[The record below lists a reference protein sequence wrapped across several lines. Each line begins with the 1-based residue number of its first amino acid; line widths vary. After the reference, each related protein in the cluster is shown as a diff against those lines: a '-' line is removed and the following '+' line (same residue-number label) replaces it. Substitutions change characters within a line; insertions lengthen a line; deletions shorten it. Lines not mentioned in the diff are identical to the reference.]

1 MKILTTHIGLIAAVL
16 AMAGCA
22 AFAGEDTAATLSAH
36 NVTSAAELTTLSDT
50 MTAEASKL
58 VDDVSALATEAA
70 EGAGVNAQLVATL
83 MQIVTPTPALEGSTF
98 DPSALTG
105 PVEVGQR
112 LYVSTGATTMVDSA
126 TGCVIEPRA
135 RFGPGEPRLYG
146 TWIAYNLRAGTVFR
160 TQWYRDDELVFT
172 DAWTAPRDGEQLCIW
187 FYVTPQDVEF
197 LPGRWQIR
205 LFADEIN
212 AATPIEFLIEGDTM
226 EG

>member
-1 MKILTTHIGLIAAVL
+1 MGRQSAGIGASRLREV
-16 AMAGCA
+16 
-22 AFAGEDTAATLSAH
+22 FA
-36 NVTSAAELTTLSDT
+36 
-50 MTAEASKL
+50 L
-58 VDDVSALATEAA
+58 VRFF
-70 EGAGVNAQLVATL
+70 G
-83 MQIVTPTPALEGSTF
+83 
-98 DPSALTG
+98 
-105 PVEVGQR
+105 
-112 LYVSTGATTMVDSA
+112 
-126 TGCVIEPRA
+126 A

-146 TWIAYNLRAGTVFR
+146 TWVAYNLRAGTVFR